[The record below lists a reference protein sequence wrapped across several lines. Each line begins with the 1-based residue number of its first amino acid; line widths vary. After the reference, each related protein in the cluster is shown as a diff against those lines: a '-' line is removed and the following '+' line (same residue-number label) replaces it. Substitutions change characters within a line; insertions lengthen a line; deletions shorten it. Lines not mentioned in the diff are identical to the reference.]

1 MTTGSAAS
9 TSRSA
14 SSGALD
20 PSAAVAASIENR
32 AARSLSPAASACWAS
47 IGRPSA
53 GGLAALEQEVD
64 HRTMDLAAPGVR
76 QLARREAADLLVGE
90 REVGRVAFGVLQ
102 QQARLDRRLE
112 RVGDLVR
119 TRGRRTGDRDQVA
132 DAEAP
137 SKDARV
143 PQEGQRPAEGGEP
156 HAGRSASAPPRAR
169 DVPRS
174 GRAATPRR
182 PAGACPPRG
191 ARERSPP
198 R

>member
-53 GGLAALEQEVD
+53 GGSPPSSRRSTTA
-64 HRTMDLAAPGVR
+64 RWTSRRRGVR
-76 QLARREAADLLVGE
+76 ELARREAADLLVGE

-112 RVGDLVR
+112 RVGDLVADS
-119 TRGRRTGDRDQVA
+119 RR
-132 DAEAP
+132 
-137 SKDARV
+137 
-143 PQEGQRPAEGGEP
+143 
-156 HAGRSASAPPRAR
+156 
-169 DVPRS
+169 
-174 GRAATPRR
+174 
-182 PAGACPPRG
+182 
-191 ARERSPP
+191 
-198 R
+198 